1 MSHSLCVMGMY
12 DEVKVTVP
20 MIVRYVHND
29 KITKKNVTLPPFQE
43 ERPRSKSV
51 RSSTT
56 RTRAPEMFWLLAS

>member
-29 KITKKNVTLPPFQE
+29 KKNVTLPPFQE

-56 RTRAPEMFWLLAS
+56 RTRAPEMFLLLAS

>member
-29 KITKKNVTLPPFQE
+29 KIREKRNITPLLGGTPTFQVRKKLYY
-43 ERPRSKSV
+43 SY
-51 RSSTT
+51 SS
-56 RTRAPEMFWLLAS
+56 S